1 MAQLAQVIVDV
12 PTMQTNQPYT
22 YQVPTR
28 LENQIKL
35 GMRVVVP
42 FGNGKRQVQGFVV
55 GLDQPT
61 QYDGQLKPIS
71 ALMDLQP
78 VVNDEM
84 LKLSKWLAD
93 QTYAFWI
100 SSIYTML
107 PNMLKAKST
116 RVVKLI
122 DEVDRKSVV

>member
-12 PTMQTNQPYT
+12 PTMQTNRPYT

-28 LENQIKL
+28 LENQVQL

-61 QYDGQLKPIS
+61 KYSGQLKAID

-78 VVNDEM
+78 VIGDELLSQHES
-84 LKLSKWLAD
+84 LKLLMRLMNRLPSMFFTEKMN
-93 QTYAFWI
+93 WI
-100 SSIYTML
+100 LRQSNQIL
-107 PNMLKAKST
+107 
-116 RVVKLI
+116 R
-122 DEVDRKSVV
+122 

>member
-12 PTMQTNQPYT
+12 PTMQTNRPYT

-28 LENQIKL
+28 LENQVQL

-61 QYDGQLKPIS
+61 KYSGQLKAI
-71 ALMDLQP
+71 
-78 VVNDEM
+78 
-84 LKLSKWLAD
+84 
-93 QTYAFWI
+93 TGC
-100 SSIYTML
+100 
-107 PNMLKAKST
+107 KSFNGFT
-116 RVVKLI
+116 TGNWGRI
-122 DEVDRKSVV
+122 IKS

>member
-1 MAQLAQVIVDV
+1 MSQLAQVIVDV
-12 PTMQTNQPYT
+12 PTMQTNRPYT

-28 LENQIKL
+28 LENQVKL

-61 QYDGQLKPIS
+61 KYNGQLKAID

-78 VVNDEM
+78 VIEDE
-84 LKLSKWLAD
+84 LLSLANG
-93 QTYAFWI
+93 
-100 SSIYTML
+100 L
-107 PNMLKAKST
+107 
-116 RVVKLI
+116 LI
-122 DEVDRKSVV
+122 RHTLFGFLVFIQCYPTC